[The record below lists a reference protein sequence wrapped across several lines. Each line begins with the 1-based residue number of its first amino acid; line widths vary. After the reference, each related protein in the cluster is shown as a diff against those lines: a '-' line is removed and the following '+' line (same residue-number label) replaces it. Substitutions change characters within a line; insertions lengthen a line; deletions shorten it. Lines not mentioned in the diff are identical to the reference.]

1 MKVNIFGVPSCAG
14 ALYEGTE
21 QAPNALR
28 QANLVERL
36 KGCGFEVWDHGDLV
50 ENKILPRHN
59 VGPVRNWPAPR
70 IVWEA
75 LQNKAEDLFS
85 KDDFT
90 ILIGG
95 DCSIEVGSFSAFRSV
110 FGQKAHL
117 LVLDGHVDM
126 MKPQGDQCIG
136 AAGMGLWFLLEEH
149 KMWWS
154 EDLIPPSSISVIG
167 AQSIP
172 EDCLGVEVISLE
184 KIQEEDGLMHL
195 KRHLDS
201 LSKDV
206 HIFVHM
212 DVDVFD
218 ETVIPAAYYP
228 SKEGMNFDKAIPL
241 LQMILS
247 DPRVRGLEIAEFS
260 AVKDQEGLC
269 AQRIVDMICQL
280 GA

>member
-1 MKVNIFGVPSCAG
+1 MIVNIFGVPSCAG

-36 KGCGFEVWDHGDLV
+36 KGCGFEVRDHGDLI

-70 IVWEA
+70 MVWEV
-75 LQNKAEDLFS
+75 LQNKAEDLFN

-90 ILIGG
+90 LLIGG

-154 EDLIPPSSISVIG
+154 EDLISPSSISVIG

-184 KIQEEDGLMHL
+184 KIQQEDGLMHL
-195 KRHLDS
+195 KRYLDS

-212 DVDVFD
+212 DVDVLD
-218 ETVIPAAYYP
+218 ETVMPAAYFP
-228 SKEGMNFDKAIPL
+228 SKEGMSFEKAIPL

-247 DPRVRGLEIAEFS
+247 DRRVRGLEIAEFS
-260 AVKDQEGLC
+260 AVKDQQGVC